1 MPWEIALAVIIAIG
15 IYTAIRESRNKRSA
29 HKAKTGEIAPE
40 KHSSEELFRK
50 NNK

>member
-1 MPWEIALAVIIAIG
+1 MQWEIALAAILAIG

-29 HKAKTGEIAPE
+29 HKEETGEIVSE
-40 KHSSEELFRK
+40 NHSSEELFLK